1 MKKINDTMVRDCFI
15 EGLKCAKLRCD
26 INSAIEK
33 NNKMSFLEA
42 REIGR
47 KWEKEVMTEDVDD
60 EEEIDTYKMGV
71 SMMISDKDRIERLKD
86 R

>member
-1 MKKINDTMVRDCFI
+1 MARKIKKSNDMMVRDCFI
-15 EGLKCAKLRCD
+15 EELKCAKLRWD
-26 INSAIEK
+26 INRAIEN

-47 KWEKEVMTEDVDD
+47 KWEKEVMTEDEDY

-71 SMMISDKDRIERLKD
+71 SMMISDKDRIE
-86 R
+86 